1 VTARQ
6 PGTVVLDLLLSL
18 DQLNQLDRWPGW
30 TGGPAGLLLDR
41 LDRLGLVTLVLGPLT
56 LSSHP
61 LGQLGLGCRWAI
73 NPG

>member
-1 VTARQ
+1 
-6 PGTVVLDLLLSL
+6 LINSI
-18 DQLNQLDRWPGW
+18 NSINS

-41 LDRLGLVTLVLGPLT
+41 LGLVTLMLGPLT

-61 LGQLGLGCRWAI
+61 LGQLGPGCRWAI